1 MEENNIVTENPEWDL
16 MEYNVTRFTNLEEF
30 LNFVLDFFMSAAV
43 LIAVVFIVVT
53 GFTYILSFGDENKIQ
68 KANKALV
75 YIIVGLAVAL
85 IAPLLIR
92 FLLDQ
97 IMATP
102 ISWVNII
109 TKQFL

>member
-1 MEENNIVTENPEWDL
+1 MKKEEFMDL
-16 MEYNVTRFTNLEEF
+16 SDLNATRFEDLEEF
-30 LNFVLDFFMSAAV
+30 INYALDFFMSVAV
-43 LIAVVFIVVT
+43 IVAVVFIVVT
-53 GFTYILSFGDENKIQ
+53 GFTYILSFGDETKIQ

-75 YIIVGLAVAL
+75 YIIVGLAVSL

-102 ISWVNII
+102 V
-109 TKQFL
+109 T

>member
-1 MEENNIVTENPEWDL
+1 MIEEAEVPVKESGDAIDVDMMEL
-16 MEYNVTRFTNLEEF
+16 NVTRFEDLEEF
-30 LNFVLDFFMSAAV
+30 INFALDFFMSVAV

-53 GFTYILSFGDENKIQ
+53 GFTYILSFGDEGKIQ

-75 YIIVGLAVAL
+75 YIIVGLAVSL
-85 IAPLLIR
+85 IAPLIIR

-102 ISWVNII
+102 V
-109 TKQFL
+109 T

>member
-1 MEENNIVTENPEWDL
+1 MKKGEFMDL
-16 MEYNVTRFTNLEEF
+16 SDLNATRFEDLEEF
-30 LNFVLDFFMSAAV
+30 INYALDFFMSVAV
-43 LIAVVFIVVT
+43 IVAVVFIVVT

-75 YIIVGLAVAL
+75 YIIVGLAVSL

-102 ISWVNII
+102 V
-109 TKQFL
+109 T

>member
-1 MEENNIVTENPEWDL
+1 MEMEKSGWNISELNP
-16 MEYNVTRFTNLEEF
+16 TRFADLEEF
-30 LNFVLDFFMSAAV
+30 INYALDFFMSLAV

-53 GFTYILSFGDENKIQ
+53 GFTYILSFGDESKIQ

-85 IAPLLIR
+85 IAPLVIR

-102 ISWVNII
+102 AV
-109 TKQFL
+109 

>member
-1 MEENNIVTENPEWDL
+1 MTEQTEMPVTESSDVMDVDISEL
-16 MEYNVTRFTNLEEF
+16 NVTRFENLEEF
-30 LNFVLDFFMSAAV
+30 INFALDFFMSVAV

-53 GFTYILSFGDENKIQ
+53 GFTYILSFGDEAKIQ

-75 YIIVGLAVAL
+75 YIIVGLAVSL

-102 ISWVNII
+102 V
-109 TKQFL
+109 T

>member
-1 MEENNIVTENPEWDL
+1 MEMENSGWNISELNP
-16 MEYNVTRFTNLEEF
+16 TRFADLEEF
-30 LNFVLDFFMSAAV
+30 INYALDFFMSLAV

-85 IAPLLIR
+85 IAPLVIR

-102 ISWVNII
+102 AV
-109 TKQFL
+109 

>member
-1 MEENNIVTENPEWDL
+1 MDL
-16 MEYNVTRFTNLEEF
+16 SDLNVTRFADLEEF
-30 LNFVLDFFMSAAV
+30 VNYALDFFMSLAV

-53 GFTYILSFGDENKIQ
+53 GFTYILSFGDENKIA

-75 YIIVGLAVAL
+75 YIIVGLIVAL
-85 IAPLLIR
+85 VAPLLIR

-102 ISWVNII
+102 
-109 TKQFL
+109 